1 MAFLKFSLS
10 MKWEHVHE
18 TRNPPSFTNLRP
30 SLLISRYPFKA
41 FLIEAFDFVK
51 AGGSRMTTSYFLPC
65 RLSSGRKSKTSCS
78 SNVTVSCRL
87 LSFAFSVAKETLYD
101 AEGNYKGVCINEDLA
116 QEIRIAVLN
125 SLPSLR
131 KAFQKKFL
139 RKTPVIILITKETT

>member
-1 MAFLKFSLS
+1 MKKKKIIPPADIILDVINEDTYAEEILKFYD
-10 MKWEHVHE
+10 KY
-18 TRNPPSFTNLRP
+18 
-30 SLLISRYPFKA
+30 I
-41 FLIEAFDFVK
+41 I
-51 AGGSRMTTSYFLPC
+51 
-65 RLSSGRKSKTSCS
+65 
-78 SNVTVSCRL
+78 
-87 LSFAFSVAKETLYD
+87 SVAKETLYD

>member
-1 MAFLKFSLS
+1 MKKKKIIPPADIILDVINGDTYAEEKILKFYD
-10 MKWEHVHE
+10 
-18 TRNPPSFTNLRP
+18 NY
-30 SLLISRYPFKA
+30 I
-41 FLIEAFDFVK
+41 I
-51 AGGSRMTTSYFLPC
+51 
-65 RLSSGRKSKTSCS
+65 
-78 SNVTVSCRL
+78 
-87 LSFAFSVAKETLYD
+87 SVAKETLYD